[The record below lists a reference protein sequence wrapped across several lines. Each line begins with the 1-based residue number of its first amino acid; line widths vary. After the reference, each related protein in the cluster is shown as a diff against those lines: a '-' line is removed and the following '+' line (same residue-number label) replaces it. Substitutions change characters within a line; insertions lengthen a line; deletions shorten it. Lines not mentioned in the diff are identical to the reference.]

1 MIVVDA
7 VRILGFTRTGQP
19 LEVFILFFFNIS
31 CIIT

>member
-19 LEVFILFFFNIS
+19 LEVFILFFLIYHV
-31 CIIT
+31 